1 MLIGESSTWAL
12 AQFAATHPRHRIIA
26 DKRASA
32 MPAGLI
38 SSETFVYISCM
49 GKPTPSL
56 PAADRPLKSAVV
68 SKAVLRSAERLGVSN
83 RLLGRIVGLSEASVS
98 RMARGQFSLEPD
110 NKPYELSLLF
120 IRLFRSLD
128 SIVGGDETTARA
140 WLRNENLALG
150 GRPIAMIETVSGLVN
165 VLAYLDAERAVV

>member
-1 MLIGESSTWAL
+1 
-12 AQFAATHPRHRIIA
+12 
-26 DKRASA
+26 
-32 MPAGLI
+32 
-38 SSETFVYISCM
+38 M
-49 GKPTPSL
+49 GKILSS
-56 PAADRPLKSAVV
+56 ADSADEPLKGAVV

-83 RLLGRIVGLSEASVS
+83 RLLGRIIGLSEASIS

-110 NKPYELSLLF
+110 NKSYELSLLF

-140 WLRNENLALG
+140 WLRNENLLLG
-150 GRPIAMIETVSGLVN
+150 DRPIAMIETVSGLVN